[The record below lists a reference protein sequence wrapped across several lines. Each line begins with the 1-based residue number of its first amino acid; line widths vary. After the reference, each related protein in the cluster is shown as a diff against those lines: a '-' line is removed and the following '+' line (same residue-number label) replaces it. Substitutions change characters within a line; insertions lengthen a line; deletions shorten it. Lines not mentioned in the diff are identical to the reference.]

1 MAKKRQISITKEFEK
16 ALEHKSAE
24 DACFVLRL
32 YVAGLTARSKTAISN
47 AKALCQ
53 EHLDGRY
60 QLEVIDIYQQLKQAT
75 GEQIVAAPT
84 LVKKLPLPVRK
95 LIGDLSDT
103 ERILV
108 ALGIKQSK

>member
-1 MAKKRQISITKEFEK
+1 MARRRQISSTKEFEK
-16 ALEHKSAE
+16 AMEHKSVE
-24 DACFVLRL
+24 DVCFVLQL

-47 AKALCQ
+47 AKVLCH
-53 EHLDGRY
+53 EHLEGRY

-84 LVKKLPLPVRK
+84 LVKQLPLPVRK
-95 LIGDLSDT
+95 LIGDLSNT